1 MGDNPFRASR
11 VNPFASDF
19 SFDGSTSSH
28 LNPNSNEFSARPSGN
43 RSSFHGADSPALSDD
58 GDYDVDRE
66 NEHEQQQYHL
76 SANNNAYPLSSY
88 PPVAGSRDGSY
99 TTPNRLTTTDTKRDG
114 SVAGSQAGS
123 YMSNAQAG
131 RKAYNQSVRSGRTNA
146 DGRSFVSQRS
156 NQTTS
161 NRKAFVSTR
170 LKGEIYKPWLE
181 HPDPAQK
188 WARWITIGAMILG
201 VAAAGVCEL
210 ALLLPSRRRPG
221 VSSS

>member
-11 VNPFASDF
+11 VNPFATDF

-28 LNPNSNEFSARPSGN
+28 LNPNSADFSARPSGA
-43 RSSFHGADSPALSDD
+43 RSSFHGADSPALSED
-58 GDYDVDRE
+58 GDDHHRDPL
-66 NEHEQQQYHL
+66 NEHEQQHGS

-88 PPVAGSRDGSY
+88 PPQVAGSRDGSY
-99 TTPNRLTTTDTKRDG
+99 TTPNRLTTTRGDNG
-114 SVAGSQAGS
+114 SVAGSHVGS
-123 YMSNAQAG
+123 YMSNPATN
-131 RKAYNQSVRSGRTNA
+131 RKAYNESVRTGRTQA
-146 DGRSFVSQRS
+146 DGRSFVSQGSRM
-156 NQTTS
+156 TTS

-210 ALLLPSRRRPG
+210 TLLQVQTSQLA
-221 VSSS
+221 